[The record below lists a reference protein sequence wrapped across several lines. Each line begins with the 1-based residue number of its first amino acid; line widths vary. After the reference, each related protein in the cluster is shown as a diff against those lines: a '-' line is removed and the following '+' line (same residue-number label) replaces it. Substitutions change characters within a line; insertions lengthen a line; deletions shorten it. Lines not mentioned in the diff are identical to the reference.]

1 MRKKNATSG
10 TAEGGLTVPDNETLI
25 RQLREYVGPF
35 TAMQLMAWAADVIEE
50 QEERIAILEEN
61 MDN

>member
-1 MRKKNATSG
+1 M
-10 TAEGGLTVPDNETLI
+10 PDIEDLI
-25 RQLREYVGPF
+25 RELREYVGPY
-35 TAMQLMAWAADVIEE
+35 TAMKLMAWAADVIEE